1 MAFSRVIENATKAKN
16 FHEGFLFY
24 YAMSWNKLSF
34 HFFWQNIL
42 ANFLSKAIKK
52 RLRYKIYIKILLIKI
67 KIHFQISKRAFFD
80 NVLAT
85 RVWKNSWVNLSL
97 NQSNSALSRPTGHF
111 PPKRPQLTTLQQL
124 YALDNRFTST
134 FFLIC
139 FLFVYFFFY
148 FYFYWIGPKTFLL
161 QLLKKFIVLYSRFM
175 MINSL
180 L

>member
-1 MAFSRVIENATKAKN
+1 MLQKPRIFTKAFFFIMRCPEIN
-16 FHEGFLFY
+16 SH
-24 YAMSWNKLSF
+24 SI
-34 HFFWQNIL
+34 FFWQNIL

-85 RVWKNSWVNLSL
+85 RVWKNSWVTLSL